1 MRSIAAKTWAEA
13 RVVTFLYTLLLEINI
28 LLAIWL
34 WSDFKPEAAAFGRMI
49 RPLRPMF
56 DAIANPNE
64 EVAYNAYMALQMFF
78 KGTSIIGLAFA
89 VLLGTGMIAR
99 ERENQTFEFLLGR
112 PVSRSRMLASKFL
125 VITAAMVLPIIL
137 TSLSAAP
144 LSRLIDANL
153 DWHKLLACSLHA
165 SAFAWLFL
173 AGTAVAS
180 VLCRNQVHVAAAIG
194 AFIVLQV
201 VLFFI
206 QTIRAI
212 SVFRLADWDVYGQLM
227 MGQGTFWPVFIDR
240 TVWVLLATLVLYAV
254 ADRLLARIAP

>member
-13 RVVTFLYTLLLEINI
+13 RVVTLLYALLLEVNI

-64 EVAYNAYMALQMFF
+64 ELAYNAYMALQMFF
-78 KGTSIIGLAFA
+78 KGTSITGLAFA

-112 PVSRSRMLASKFL
+112 PVSRSRVLASKFA
-125 VITAAMVLPIIL
+125 VIAAAMVVPIVL

-144 LSRLIDANL
+144 LSRLIGADL
-153 DWHKLLACSLHA
+153 DWQRLLACSVHA
-165 SAFAWLFL
+165 SAFALLFL
-173 AGTAVAS
+173 AGTAIGS
-180 VLCRNQVHVAAAIG
+180 VLCRNQVHVAAAVG

-212 SVFRLADWDVYGQLM
+212 SVFRLADWDVYGPLM
-227 MGQGTFWPVFIDR
+227 MGQGTFWPIFLDR
-240 TVWVLLATLVLYAV
+240 TVWLLVATAALYLV